1 MFFWAGPETLQEHMQ
16 TCMNEWQTSLLPFEQ
31 PFHLT
36 FIHPLFLSLSLSPA
50 HNFFVNIFSSQRKH
64 LHKSYYT
71 PKRSDHPPLV
81 FLVVCSPPT

>member
-36 FIHPLFLSLSLSPA
+36 FIHPLFLSLSLT
-50 HNFFVNIFSSQRKH
+50 SSQFFCKYFFIATQTFTQE
-64 LHKSYYT
+64 LLYT
-71 PKRSDHPPLV
+71 
-81 FLVVCSPPT
+81 